1 MTARKITIEVEVPE
15 GLEWLNEKAIAS
27 MAKAALEKRLQILK
41 QLEEL
46 IPEPLASEEEIMKID
61 REIKKALARRPRNE
75 PANNNNR
82 H

>member
-1 MTARKITIEVEVPE
+1 MTARKVTIEVEVPE

-27 MAKAALEKRLQILK
+27 MAKAALEKRLKLLK

-46 IPEPLASEEEIMKID
+46 IPEPLASEEEIMEID
-61 REIKKALARRPRNE
+61 REIKKALARRLANE
-75 PANNNNR
+75 PANNNR